1 MVEQLRFRQFIL
13 PLNYIHLTTFFIN
26 KKNIIAVF
34 PPFVLHYTVIVLGT
48 QTQFLENDEGTKQN
62 LTKLSCF
69 QQHIVLGIKFAVA
82 YAIPDVPE
90 WVEVEIAKVEWKRR
104 TALKVRVHNT
114 SNTKRHNPLTF

>member
-1 MVEQLRFRQFIL
+1 M
-13 PLNYIHLTTFFIN
+13 
-26 KKNIIAVF
+26 
-34 PPFVLHYTVIVLGT
+34 LGT

-114 SNTKRHNPLTF
+114 SNTKRQNPLTF